1 MKNGLARALAI
12 IALVFMVIF
21 IAALIATVIDR
32 TLLNGS
38 VGYIALGCGVFVMM
52 IFLALRADGR
62 GFSIT
67 KMNNEIEMKK
77 IEEELKKQQ
86 EQEQREKEAK
96 AREQSADGE
105 ISTDASE
112 ASEKTESECKENPSE
127 QAEKP
132 EVADAKKTEKAPQ
145 SNGKSKKKKK

>member
-21 IAALIATVIDR
+21 IAALIATVIDK

-86 EQEQREKEAK
+86 ER
-96 AREQSADGE
+96 
-105 ISTDASE
+105 
-112 ASEKTESECKENPSE
+112 E
-127 QAEKP
+127 QAEKAEKERAANAENADGQTP
-132 EVADAKKTEKAPQ
+132 ESVQTADACAEKTAADDAVVAEKTETKPRKN
-145 SNGKSKKKKK
+145 SGTKKK

>member
-86 EQEQREKEAK
+86 E
-96 AREQSADGE
+96 
-105 ISTDASE
+105 
-112 ASEKTESECKENPSE
+112 SE
-127 QAEKP
+127 QAEKAEKEREPNAENADGQTP
-132 EVADAKKTEKAPQ
+132 ESVQKADACAEKTETDDAAAAEKTETNPGK
-145 SNGKSKKKKK
+145 NGGTKKK